1 MLYMRTLTRLSHT
14 RLPSLTATTMV
25 AKLSSASTILAA
37 SLDTSVPVMPMATPM
52 LAALRAGASLT
63 PSPVMEDTCP
73 MRWSDL
79 TMRILFSGEA
89 RAKTLQPS
97 TTLSRASSSMAS
109 SWGPVKV
116 DTSLS
121 LELGG
126 TMESI
131 LAMAVAVAGWSPV
144 IILTTMPALVATL
157 TPSMASGRGGSRMA
171 TRPTMV
177 RKGTGALRMRSASM
191 LSVMSLRAKS
201 ARHTASTRRPL
212 AERRAAS
219 SCQYFS
225 SMGAR

>member
-1 MLYMRTLTRLSHT
+1 MLYMSTLTRLSHT
-14 RLPSLTATTMV
+14 RRPSLTATTMV

-63 PSPVMEDTCP
+63 PSPVMDETWP

-89 RAKTLQPS
+89 RAKTLQLR
-97 TTLSRASSSMAS
+97 TMLSRASSSMAS

-116 DTSLS
+116 ETSLS
-121 LELGG
+121 LASEG
-126 TMESI
+126 TMASI

-171 TRPTMV
+171 TRPIMV
-177 RKGTGALRMRSASM
+177 RKGWGALRMRSASM
-191 LSVMSLRAKS
+191 SLVMSSRWKS

-212 AERRAAS
+212 AERRAAW
-219 SCQYFS
+219 SCQ
-225 SMGAR
+225 